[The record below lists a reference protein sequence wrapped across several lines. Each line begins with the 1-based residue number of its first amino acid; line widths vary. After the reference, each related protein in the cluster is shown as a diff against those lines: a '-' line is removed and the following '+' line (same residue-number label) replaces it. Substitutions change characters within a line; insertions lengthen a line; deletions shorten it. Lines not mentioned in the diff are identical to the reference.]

1 MIEMLVVIAVMGIL
15 VAAAAP
21 IVVQQVD
28 QQRIADTRDAIVRI
42 NQGLWGT
49 RESPGFV
56 GELGQLPAALADLTT
71 QGAQPAGTIAT
82 QNGVRMGWTGPYVDL
97 GFNAASALL
106 DRWGTPYLFSTG
118 GGLLAGQIRS
128 QGPDRI
134 NGTADDLTYPTTAL
148 VATGTLMVNLDV
160 WHVGGGAYATNPSY
174 AADTA
179 QSTSVTVYYS
189 NAGVQATRVQT
200 TSAGSSPPFT
210 FLGLHRGNHAVV
222 VSSTF
227 KGASPALTTSVV
239 VFVEG
244 NGSQTA
250 VDLYLGGPG

>member
-15 VAAAAP
+15 MAAAAP

-28 QQRIADTRDAIVRI
+28 QMRIADTRDAIVRI
-42 NQGLWGT
+42 NQGLWGS
-49 RESPGFV
+49 REAPGFV
-56 GELGQLPAALADLTT
+56 GELGQLPAALVDLTT
-71 QGAQPAGTIAT
+71 QGGLPSGTTAT
-82 QNGVRMGWTGPYVDL
+82 QNGVRIGWTGPYVDL
-97 GFNAASALL
+97 GFNAGSALL
-106 DRWGTPYLFSTG
+106 DRWGSPYLFSTG
-118 GGLLAGQIRS
+118 SGLLAGQIRS
-128 QGPDRI
+128 LGPDRI

-148 VATGTLMVNLDV
+148 LATGTLIVNLNV

-179 QSTSVTVYYS
+179 QATSVTVYYS
-189 NAGVQATRVQT
+189 NVGLQASTVQVTA
-200 TSAGSSPPFT
+200 AGSSPPFT
-210 FLGLHRGNHAVV
+210 FPAVHRGNHAVV

-227 KGASPALTTSVV
+227 KGASPPLTTSVV

-250 VDLYLGGPG
+250 LDVYLGGPG